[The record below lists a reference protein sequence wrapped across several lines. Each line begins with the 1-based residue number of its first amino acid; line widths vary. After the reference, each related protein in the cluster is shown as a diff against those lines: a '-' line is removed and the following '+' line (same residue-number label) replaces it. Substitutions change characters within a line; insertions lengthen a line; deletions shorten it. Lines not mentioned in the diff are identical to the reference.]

1 MLADNNF
8 VVEHKLSDSSFTRE
22 RKLTFMRVAMLIL
35 QKGLKS
41 LQNSIN
47 EFFDKLCPE
56 VSPATSSAFTQARK
70 KLSHSAFIALNKE
83 GVIDTFYVDGLYK
96 KWRNYRLLAVDGSQ
110 VRLPSS
116 EEVKDAFGGV
126 ATTDNKGVPQG
137 EYNAALASVLYD
149 VMNRVAIDSRLAN
162 WRSSEIDLA
171 IAHLKH
177 VNHGDLILSDRNYP
191 SYEYLASVGQA
202 SANYVA
208 RCSRSSFKQARRM
221 FEDDSINSIITTIKP
236 HKLNRQKINELGLPE
251 ELTVRFVRVVL
262 ETGET
267 EVLVTSLLDESL
279 NADDFKELYHLRWGI
294 ETYYHTLKSHLSLEN
309 FSGETAESV
318 KQDFYAMVFLTS
330 LEAVLVDD
338 AQLLLDAKKNL
349 HEQSVNRA
357 VSFNTLKNNVI
368 QLLCIDDEIESVLI
382 KISALFMLNP
392 TVKRKG
398 RHVDRKAASQ
408 GKILNYYRTKRKVVF

>member
-1 MLADNNF
+1 M
-8 VVEHKLSDSSFTRE
+8 
-22 RKLTFMRVAMLIL
+22 
-35 QKGLKS
+35 
-41 LQNSIN
+41 
-47 EFFDKLCPE
+47 C
-56 VSPATSSAFTQARK
+56 
-70 KLSHSAFIALNKE
+70 HSAFIALNKE